1 VWELPA
7 SWPPD
12 PDSGGPGLKG
22 DELGTLY
29 RCTDFTITKV
39 AWSIYDLEYY
49 VYVEASD
56 VKGWV
61 ALHLIEVIP

>member
-1 VWELPA
+1 MNDLP
-7 SWPPD
+7 
-12 PDSGGPGLKG
+12 SGCAKP
-22 DELGTLY
+22 TLEA
-29 RCTDFTITKV
+29 CATFAITKI

-49 VYVEASD
+49 VFVETSD

>member
-1 VWELPA
+1 M
-7 SWPPD
+7 
-12 PDSGGPGLKG
+12 KG
-22 DELGTLY
+22 DKLGTLY

-49 VYVEASD
+49 VYAETSD